1 MVALSFGLFG
11 RGGGASL
18 FSSEGRSEHVVPNV
32 VQTTQFIARITL
44 VIVSVATVIIT
55 ALCLFMGMEHPRLPE
70 RAVGVY
76 LRVRDRRFHA
86 HAAFHHVLPFLPP

>member
-55 ALCLFMGMEHPRLPE
+55 RYACSWAWSHSSPS
-70 RAVGVY
+70 
-76 LRVRDRRFHA
+76 
-86 HAAFHHVLPFLPP
+86 